1 MSNRMLSNIP
11 TPARLNLL
19 ETYFNG
25 EQFFISG
32 TVFYMFF
39 VYIFLVGLIP
49 GTFGATEPLNV
60 ASSRRRRD
68 IESRRNGSFAKFL
81 TNDTSFGASGELSFF
96 IRTREVSGLVVLM
109 ADSKKNHIAVVI
121 HEGAL
126 VVQVKLYSVNSNFTI
141 SGSEIVSDGNWHSV
155 EVLGNELRFDNL
167 SQSAS
172 PTGEKNINLTVTYIG
187 GVDDFSHYSD
197 AYLIKAPFRGCLQDI
212 RLNSKMFDFGFNDAS
227 SFSAERYR
235 LIARGHLGKGCK
247 GMNVCRSAP
256 CGDGGFCKDLW
267 NKYECDCKPRYGGS
281 DCALYGCSLVNLC
294 PTNTTCRDLGEN
306 YECKCLKSYKESQT
320 GVSTVC

>member
-1 MSNRMLSNIP
+1 M
-11 TPARLNLL
+11 
-19 ETYFNG
+19 
-25 EQFFISG
+25 
-32 TVFYMFF
+32 VFDVLF

-68 IESRRNGSFAKFL
+68 IESRSNASFAKFH

-109 ADSKKNHIAVVI
+109 ADNKWNHIAVVI

-126 VVQVKLYSVNSNFTI
+126 VVQVKLNNANSNFTV
-141 SGSEIVSDGNWHSV
+141 SGSENVSDGNWHSV
-155 EVLGNELRFDNL
+155 KVLRNELRFDNL

-172 PTGEKNINLTVTYIG
+172 TTGGKNINLTVTYLG
-187 GVDDFSHYSD
+187 GVDDFSQYPD
-197 AYLIKAPFRGCLQDI
+197 AYLVKAPFRGCLQDI
-212 RLNSKMFDFGFNDAS
+212 RLNNKMFDFTFNNPS
-227 SFSAERYR
+227 SFSAERYP
-235 LIARGHLGKGCK
+235 LIDSHHLGEGCK

-281 DCALYGCSLVNLC
+281 DCALYGCSLINLC
-294 PTNTTCRDLGEN
+294 PANTTCRDVGEN
-306 YECKCLKSYKESQT
+306 YECKCFNNSLRASKYL
-320 GVSTVC
+320 STAFL